1 MKETSKKQKAV
12 RKDRREVIEY
22 INLQLSALGQ
32 PVFQDNA
39 ESEVKLANA
48 KFMQITGD
56 LVSSYRNKTRLLGQR
71 LCPADQ
77 RIQDFID
84 DYLRDVKTGDHCQL
98 PAETLILGQ
107 RGLARELSLPP
118 DSNSFFGKYV
128 STYRVKQGILNNPL
142 NDKRT
147 TKGTFHIA
155 EGGLPIPVDKKAVP
169 KVAFAR
175 MLEAALHPGDE
186 INTLP
191 FTSNQP
197 DKAHTMV
204 SLMVRPIVVPEVP
217 GVMTRRSMEVRLFA
231 PGSLVSSLDFVE
243 TVFGNAGNSTLPEN
257 DAALDIDHWTG
268 HTGCIIFAPQLLQ
281 LKKKELGL
289 PHYDDAT
296 ERQRADGMC
305 WRDESELYNDGS
317 SFKITARDA
326 RGVVVT
332 IIADNYF
339 GYAKKEIKTEI
350 NYSAN
355 LFGLAEEEHSG
366 GAIAFA
372 RSIMSDD
379 IVGELYSNKLDGLY
393 TFEEAMTLLG
403 DRVDIHPDGYAV
415 DRKYPQ
421 VVYIPESADI
431 HIDQTIITWMH
442 NGQEKRMPLSP
453 EKIYIHPSGN
463 KFELAKHPQQ
473 PLWRIIN
480 TSPEGML
487 CHKPCTVSGG
497 GKSEISKSMQNAIIY
512 GPFNIVNLEEDFRR
526 ADEIINHDYTNRW
539 KHVEPDAKP
548 SRTFLSN
555 KRALGSA
562 VKLLTPSD
570 MYSDE
575 YNAWLLSIPDHIRSL
590 VLFVKRLYRNESEK
604 GNWKDYMSVQIIN
617 GREGTTLMYKN
628 KQVVGTYVRIG
639 FNPEGNWLL
648 HKLRSDFVP
657 SLKIQVEDDITAS
670 VTVPT
675 SAVRHPNSQFK
686 NPSVKLVENCEL
698 RLFQRPDEAINR
710 GYDHEAEADICK
722 PGTFLTNYEPLTRK
736 DAVALKDDAIN
747 FDLYTKPVKDLVDDF
762 LDNDDDEYFVV
773 PSHPRLVRGLPTKNP
788 RYLQFN
794 KNSVENVNT
803 YVAEIGVR
811 LHRKIGNNE
820 PVVNVVN
827 AVMPGRRNNPAD
839 LKSGIRPLSVYNPI
853 HYQELPELFMDFTCS
868 LTGKSPST
876 TGAGSEGALT
886 KAPFNML
893 CTTTDLNNALLCF
906 ILTGYQGFSTAA
918 GHIGTMRFDHD
929 ISILIPEIWARLV
942 PEDRDAKFLIA
953 NGCFDKLEDFEYK
966 GQKVLASRLGYRI
979 NENFAFRCMNRLFD
993 EPLAVFDEKML
1004 KPELQDMDQY
1014 VDGINNIVEAQRKVA
1029 LKYFE
1034 EGSVEAAIPP
1044 LKAII
1049 HIMAYGTYEGKTIDD
1064 PEIRNL
1070 FDRDYVLNSDWYRER
1085 LAIKQQRDIELANRQ
1100 LDYITAFRGK
1110 PENANCINDLRID
1123 YKIAKLKERLRYLSS
1138 DEYRQTLVGTIGAD
1152 PLYRK

>member
-1049 HIMAYGTYEGKTIDD
+1049 HIMAYGTYEGKTIDA
-1064 PEIRNL
+1064 PEVRNL

>member
-84 DYLRDVKTGDHCQL
+84 DYLRDVKSDDHCQL

-175 MLEAALHPGDE
+175 MLEAALHPSDE

-204 SLMVRPIVVPEVP
+204 SLLVRPIVVPEVP

-243 TVFGNAGNSTLPEN
+243 TVFGNAGNPTLPEN

-575 YNAWLLSIPDHIRSL
+575 YNAWLRSIPDHIRSL

-670 VTVPT
+670 VTVPA
-675 SAVRHPNSQFK
+675 SAVRHANPQFK

-736 DAVALKDDAIN
+736 DAVALKEDAIN

-762 LDNDDDEYFVV
+762 LSNDDEYFVV

-803 YVAEIGVR
+803 YVAEVGVR

-1070 FDRDYVLNSDWYRER
+1070 FDRDYVLGSDWYRER
-1085 LAIKQQRDIELANRQ
+1085 LAIKQQRDIEMTRRQ

-1138 DEYRQTLVGTIGAD
+1138 DEYRETLVGTIGAD

>member
-84 DYLRDVKTGDHCQL
+84 DYLRDVKNDDHCQL

-175 MLEAALHPGDE
+175 MLEAALHPSDE

-204 SLMVRPIVVPEVP
+204 SLLVRPIVVPEVP

-243 TVFGNAGNSTLPEN
+243 TVFGNAGNPTLPEN

-575 YNAWLLSIPDHIRSL
+575 YNAWLRSIPDHIRSL

-670 VTVPT
+670 VTVPA
-675 SAVRHPNSQFK
+675 SAVRHANPQFK

-736 DAVALKDDAIN
+736 DAVALKEDAIN

-762 LDNDDDEYFVV
+762 LSNDDDEYFVV

-803 YVAEIGVR
+803 YVAEVGVR

-1070 FDRDYVLNSDWYRER
+1070 FDRDYVLGSDWYRER
-1085 LAIKQQRDIELANRQ
+1085 LAIKQQRDIEMTRRQ

-1138 DEYRQTLVGTIGAD
+1138 DEYRETLVGTIGAD

>member
-84 DYLRDVKTGDHCQL
+84 DYLRDVKTDDHCQL

-107 RGLARELSLPP
+107 KGLARELSLPP

-204 SLMVRPIVVPEVP
+204 SLMVRPVVVPEVP

-243 TVFGNAGNSTLPEN
+243 TVFGNAGNPTLPEN

-305 WRDESELYNDGS
+305 WRDENELYNDGS

-575 YNAWLLSIPDHIRSL
+575 YNAWLRSIPDHIRSL

-670 VTVPT
+670 VTVPA

-736 DAVALKDDAIN
+736 DAVALKEDAIN

-762 LDNDDDEYFVV
+762 LDSDDNEYFVV

-794 KNSVENVNT
+794 KNSVENVST

-918 GHIGTMRFDHD
+918 GHIGTIRFDHD

-1085 LAIKQQRDIELANRQ
+1085 LAIKQQRDIELARRQ
-1100 LDYITAFRGK
+1100 LGYITAFRGK

>member
-84 DYLRDVKTGDHCQL
+84 DYLRDVKSDDHCQL

-175 MLEAALHPGDE
+175 MLEAALHPSDE

-204 SLMVRPIVVPEVP
+204 SLLVRPIVVPEVP

-243 TVFGNAGNSTLPEN
+243 TVFGNAGNPTLPEN

-497 GKSEISKSMQNAIIY
+497 CKSEISKSMQKAIIY

-575 YNAWLLSIPDHIRSL
+575 YNAWLRSIPDHIRSL

-670 VTVPT
+670 VTVPA
-675 SAVRHPNSQFK
+675 SAVRHANPQFK

-736 DAVALKDDAIN
+736 DAVALKEDAIN

-762 LDNDDDEYFVV
+762 LSNDDDEYFVV

-803 YVAEIGVR
+803 YVAEVGVR

-1064 PEIRNL
+1064 PEVRNL
-1070 FDRDYVLNSDWYRER
+1070 FDRDYVLGSDWYRER
-1085 LAIKQQRDIELANRQ
+1085 LAIKQQRDIEMTRRQ

-1138 DEYRQTLVGTIGAD
+1138 DEYRETLVGTIGAD

>member
-1 MKETSKKQKAV
+1 MKDTSKKQKAV

-77 RIQDFID
+77 RVQDFID
-84 DYLRDVKTGDHCQL
+84 DYLRDVKDGDQCQL

-107 RGLARELSLPP
+107 KGLARELSLPP

-204 SLMVRPIVVPEVP
+204 SLLVRPIVVPEVP

-243 TVFGNAGNSTLPEN
+243 TVFGNAGNPTLPEN

-366 GAIAFA
+366 GAIAFS

-575 YNAWLLSIPDHIRSL
+575 YNAWLRGIPDHIRSL

-670 VTVPT
+670 VTVPA
-675 SAVRHPNSQFK
+675 SAVRHPNLQFK
-686 NPSVKLVENCEL
+686 NPSVKLVENCEQ

-736 DAVALKDDAIN
+736 DAVALKEDAIN

-762 LDNDDDEYFVV
+762 LESDDDEYFVV

-803 YVAEIGVR
+803 YVAEVGVR

-1064 PEIRNL
+1064 PEIRNM
-1070 FDRDYVLNSDWYRER
+1070 FDRDYVLGSDWYRER
-1085 LAIKQQRDIELANRQ
+1085 LSIKQQRDIELARRQ
-1100 LDYITAFRGK
+1100 LDYISAFRGK
-1110 PENANCINDLRID
+1110 PENSNCINDLRID

-1138 DEYRQTLVGTIGAD
+1138 DEYRQSLVGTIGAD
-1152 PLYRK
+1152 PLYR

>member
-84 DYLRDVKTGDHCQL
+84 DYLRDVKGDDKCQL

-107 RGLARELSLPP
+107 KGLARELSLPP

-204 SLMVRPIVVPEVP
+204 SLMVRPVVVPEVP

-243 TVFGNAGNSTLPEN
+243 TVFGNAGNPTLPEN

-403 DRVDIHPDGYAV
+403 DRADIHPDGYAV

-442 NGQEKRMPLSP
+442 NGQEKRIPLSP

-575 YNAWLLSIPDHIRSL
+575 YNAWLRSIPDHIRSL

-670 VTVPT
+670 VTVPA

-762 LDNDDDEYFVV
+762 LANDDDGYFVV

-794 KNSVENVNT
+794 KNSVENVST

-1070 FDRDYVLNSDWYRER
+1070 FDRDYVLGSDWYRER
-1085 LAIKQQRDIELANRQ
+1085 LTIKQQRDIELARRQ

>member
-1 MKETSKKQKAV
+1 MKETSKKQNA
-12 RKDRREVIEY
+12 DRREMIEY

-48 KFMQITGD
+48 KFMDLTKD
-56 LVSSYRNKTRLLGQR
+56 LVNSYREKTRLLGQH
-71 LCPADQ
+71 LCPVDQ

-84 DYLRDVKTGDHCQL
+84 DYFKDVKSPEQCKL
-98 PAETLILGQ
+98 PTESLILSQ
-107 RGLARELSLPP
+107 KGLARELSLPP

-147 TKGTFHIA
+147 TKGTFHVA

-169 KVAFAR
+169 KVAFSR
-175 MLEAALHPGDE
+175 MLEVALHPSGE
-186 INTLP
+186 INLLP

-197 DKAHTMV
+197 QKAHTMV
-204 SLMVRPIVVPEVP
+204 SLLVRPIVVPEVP
-217 GVMTRRSMEVRLFA
+217 GVMTRRSMEVHLFA

-243 TVFGNAGNSTLPEN
+243 TVFGNAGDPTLPDN

-281 LKKKELGL
+281 LKKKDLGL
-289 PHYDDAT
+289 PHYDQAT
-296 ERQRADGMC
+296 ERQRSEGMC
-305 WRDESELYNDGS
+305 WRDENELYNDGG

-332 IIADNYF
+332 LIADNYF

-355 LFGLAEEEHSG
+355 LFGLAEEEHAG
-366 GAIAFA
+366 GAIAFS

-379 IVGELYSNKLDGLY
+379 IIGELYSNKQDGLY
-393 TFEEAMTLLG
+393 TFEEAMSLLG
-403 DRVDIHPDGYAV
+403 DRVDINPDGYAV
-415 DRKYPQ
+415 DKKYPQ
-421 VVYIPESADI
+421 VIYIPENADI
-431 HIDQTIITWMH
+431 HIDKTIISWIH
-442 NGQEKRMPLSP
+442 NGQEKTLPLSP
-453 EKIYIHPSGN
+453 EKVYIHPSGN
-463 KFELAKHPQQ
+463 KFQLAKHPQQ

-480 TSPEGML
+480 TSPEGIL

-512 GPFNIVNLEEDFRR
+512 GPFNIVNLEEDFRK

-562 VKLLTPSD
+562 VKLLTPSE

-575 YNAWLLSIPDHIRSL
+575 YNAWLRSIPEHIRSL

-628 KQVVGTYVRIG
+628 KQVIGTYVRIG

-670 VTVPT
+670 VTVPA
-675 SAVRHPNSQFK
+675 SDIRNLNPQFK
-686 NPSVKLVENCEL
+686 NPSVKLVENCEF
-698 RLFQRPDEAINR
+698 RLFQRPDEAIHR
-710 GYDHEAEADICK
+710 GYDHEAEADMCK
-722 PGTFLTNYEPLTRK
+722 PDSFLTNYEPLTRK
-736 DAVALKDDAIN
+736 DAIALKDDAIN
-747 FDLYTKPVKDLVDDF
+747 FDLYTQPVKDLVNDF
-762 LDNDDDEYFVV
+762 LEGDDEYFVV
-773 PSHPRLVRGLPTKNP
+773 PSHPRIVRGLPTKNP

-794 KNSVENVNT
+794 KNSVENVST

-811 LHRKIGNNE
+811 LHRKIISSE

-839 LKSGIRPLSVYNPI
+839 PKSGIRPLSVYNPI

-893 CTTTDLNNALLCF
+893 STTTDLNNALLCF
-906 ILTGYQGFSTAA
+906 ILTGYQGFTTAA
-918 GHIGTMRFDHD
+918 GFIGNTRFDHD

-942 PEDRDAKFLIA
+942 PEDRDANFLIK
-953 NGCFDKLEDFEYK
+953 NGCFDKLEDFEYN

-1004 KPELQDMDQY
+1004 KPELQGMDQY

-1049 HIMAYGTYEGKTIDD
+1049 YIMAYGEFEGKTIDD
-1064 PEIRNL
+1064 PEIRKM
-1070 FDRDYVLNSDWYRER
+1070 FTREYVLASDWYKER
-1085 LAIKQQRDIELANRQ
+1085 LVIKQQRDMQLAQRQ
-1100 LDYITAFRGK
+1100 LDYITAFRNR
-1110 PENANCINDLRID
+1110 PENANCINDMRID
-1123 YKIAKLKERLRYLSS
+1123 YKIAKLKERLRYLAS
-1138 DEYRQTLVGTIGAD
+1138 DEYLNSLVGTIGAD
-1152 PLYRK
+1152 PLFR

>member
-84 DYLRDVKTGDHCQL
+84 DYLRDVKSDDHCQL

-175 MLEAALHPGDE
+175 MLEAALHPSDE

-204 SLMVRPIVVPEVP
+204 SLLVRPIVVPEVP

-243 TVFGNAGNSTLPEN
+243 TVFGNAGNPTLPEN

-575 YNAWLLSIPDHIRSL
+575 YNAWLRSIPDHIRSL

-670 VTVPT
+670 VTVPA
-675 SAVRHPNSQFK
+675 SAVRHANPQFK

-736 DAVALKDDAIN
+736 DAVALKEDAIN

-762 LDNDDDEYFVV
+762 LSNDDDEYFVV

-803 YVAEIGVR
+803 YVAEVGVR

-1070 FDRDYVLNSDWYRER
+1070 FDRDYVLGSDWYRER
-1085 LAIKQQRDIELANRQ
+1085 LAIKQQRDIEMTRRQ

-1138 DEYRQTLVGTIGAD
+1138 DEYRETLVGTIGAD

>member
-84 DYLRDVKTGDHCQL
+84 DYLRDVKSDDHCQL

-175 MLEAALHPGDE
+175 MLEAALHPSDE

-204 SLMVRPIVVPEVP
+204 SLLVRPIVVPEVP

-243 TVFGNAGNSTLPEN
+243 TVFGNAGNPTLPEN

-575 YNAWLLSIPDHIRSL
+575 YNAWLRSIPDHIRSL

-670 VTVPT
+670 VTVPA
-675 SAVRHPNSQFK
+675 SAVRHANPQFK

-736 DAVALKDDAIN
+736 DAVALKEDAIN

-762 LDNDDDEYFVV
+762 LSNDDDEYFVV

-803 YVAEIGVR
+803 YVAEVGVR

-1064 PEIRNL
+1064 PEVRNL
-1070 FDRDYVLNSDWYRER
+1070 FDRDYVLGSDWYRER
-1085 LAIKQQRDIELANRQ
+1085 LAIKQQRDIEMTRRQ

-1138 DEYRQTLVGTIGAD
+1138 DEYRETLVGTIGAD

>member
-22 INLQLSALGQ
+22 LNLQLSALGQ

-84 DYLRDVKTGDHCQL
+84 DYLRDVKSDDHCQL

-175 MLEAALHPGDE
+175 MLEAALHPSDE

-204 SLMVRPIVVPEVP
+204 SLLVRPIVVPEVP
-217 GVMTRRSMEVRLFA
+217 DVMTRRSMEVRLFA

-243 TVFGNAGNSTLPEN
+243 TVFGNAGNPTLPEN

-575 YNAWLLSIPDHIRSL
+575 YNAWLRSIPDHIRSL

-670 VTVPT
+670 VTVPA
-675 SAVRHPNSQFK
+675 SAVRHANPQFK

-736 DAVALKDDAIN
+736 DAVALKEDAIN

-762 LDNDDDEYFVV
+762 LSNDDDEYFVV

-803 YVAEIGVR
+803 YVAEVGVR

-1070 FDRDYVLNSDWYRER
+1070 FDRDYVLGSDWYRER
-1085 LAIKQQRDIELANRQ
+1085 LAIKQQRDIEMTRRQ

-1138 DEYRQTLVGTIGAD
+1138 DEYRETLVGTIGAD